1 MGVHVITGCAG
12 FIGKHIAIKLLT
24 QGFEVI
30 GFDNF
35 LLGREENVDYL
46 KQFNNKFKFYEI
58 DLSAENSSNQIID
71 VLAKS
76 NIDTVWHFAANSDIR
91 GFMYGYER
99 DFKNTFLTTRNIL
112 EASKHLNI
120 KDFIFASS
128 SAVVGSTKNKISE
141 DMGPLLPESYY
152 GAMKMA
158 SEGLISSSKSYF
170 LNDFVIFRFP
180 NVVGPDSTHGVMFDF
195 LNKLSN
201 NPKEME
207 VLGDGEQKKPY
218 LYIDDLIEGIF
229 HIKSLPKRD
238 KIYNL
243 TPIDEGVKV
252 KWIAKLFINKLSP
265 KTLPIYEKSAVGWQ
279 GDVPNYYYS
288 YEKMLKTGW
297 RPKFS
302 SEEAILKTLNEVLE
316 AKNKQKY

>member
-1 MGVHVITGCAG
+1 MGIHVVTGCAG

-24 QGFEVI
+24 QGHEVI

-35 LLGREENVDYL
+35 LLGRKENIDYL
-46 KQFNNKFKFYEI
+46 QKFNSKFKFHEI
-58 DLSAENSSNQIID
+58 DLSTQKSSNQIID
-71 VLAKS
+71 LLAKS
-76 NIDTVWHFAANSDIR
+76 DIDTVWHFAANSDIR

-99 DFKNTFLTTRNIL
+99 DLKNTFLTTLNIL

-128 SAVVGSTKNKISE
+128 SAVVGSNDNKITE
-141 DMGPLLPESYY
+141 DTGPLLPESYY

-170 LNDFVIFRFP
+170 LNNYVIFRFP
-180 NVVGPDSTHGVMFDF
+180 NVVGPDSTHGVMYDF
-195 LNKLSN
+195 TNKLTN

-207 VLGDGEQKKPY
+207 VLGNGEQKKPY

-229 HIKSLPKRD
+229 HIKSLTIRD
-238 KIYNL
+238 RVYNL
-243 TPIDEGVKV
+243 TPVDTGVKV
-252 KWIAKLFINKLSP
+252 KRIAELFISKLSP
-265 KTLPIYEKSAVGWQ
+265 KTVPVYENNDKGWQ
-279 GDVPNYYYS
+279 GDIPNYFYC
-288 YEKMLKTGW
+288 YEKMLETGW

-302 SEEAILKTLNEVLE
+302 SEQAINKTLDEILE
-316 AKNKQKY
+316 TISK